1 MSTTFLVFCGIV
13 AAVALERG
21 LELVIANRHAAK
33 AFEQGGVE
41 EGMPHYRVM
50 KLLHASFL
58 VAGPLEV
65 WFLDRPFIPAL
76 GIAMTAV
83 LIGTM
88 ALRYWVIATL
98 GWRWNTRIIV
108 VPGLG
113 PVTGGP
119 YRYIRHPNYVA
130 VVLELAVYLR
140 ALRTYESNNALVT
153 NSQQQLFKTL
163 STHFKSSKDSV
174 HVQFLECETFINNN
188 LIIVSFIFCSIC
200 IWH

>member
-1 MSTTFLVFCGIV
+1 MELSFLVFCVIV

-21 LELVIANRHAAK
+21 LELVIANRHAAR

-65 WFLDRPFIPAL
+65 WFFDRPFIPAL
-76 GIAMTAV
+76 GAAMV
-83 LIGTM
+83 LLLCATM
-88 ALRYWVIATL
+88 GLRYWVIATL

-119 YRYIRHPNYVA
+119 YRWIRHPNYVA
-130 VVLELAVYLR
+130 VVVELAAIPLIHSAWLTALVYGVCNLLLLR
-140 ALRTYESNNALVT
+140 TRIAAEEAALRKHCGYEEAMSERPR
-153 NSQQQLFKTL
+153 FMP
-163 STHFKSSKDSV
+163 
-174 HVQFLECETFINNN
+174 
-188 LIIVSFIFCSIC
+188 
-200 IWH
+200 

>member
-1 MSTTFLVFCGIV
+1 MSTSFLVFCGIV

-33 AFEQGGVE
+33 AFEHGGVE

-65 WFLDRPFIPAL
+65 WFFDRPFIPAL
-76 GIAMTAV
+76 GIAMTVV
-83 LIGTM
+83 LLGTM
-88 ALRYWVIATL
+88 GLRYWVIATL

-130 VVLELAVYLR
+130 VVLELAAIPLIHSAWLTAVIYGVANLLL
-140 ALRTYESNNALVT
+140 LRTRILAEEQALKKHC
-153 NSQQQLFKTL
+153 SYDDAMGDKAR
-163 STHFKSSKDSV
+163 
-174 HVQFLECETFINNN
+174 FIPGGTE
-188 LIIVSFIFCSIC
+188 
-200 IWH
+200 